1 MASFLRRP
9 QTQDSTGG
17 DDRDRTDALSQP
29 RNAGRAPEGRSS
41 TPPVPGFIAP
51 AETREGAGLRQGTG
65 ANETARR
72 GSDIAPRR
80 PLEPT
85 PRGNLQSRALTIGSQ
100 ITMQGTITDCD
111 VLVVEGTAEATLENS
126 KSLEVTESGVFR
138 GTITI
143 DEATIAGVMEGELTV
158 RERLKVRPTGR
169 IRGTV
174 KCSKLE
180 VEFGGEIEGQIQVLR
195 DGQGG

>member
-9 QTQDSTGG
+9 QAQDGAGG
-17 DDRDRTDALSQP
+17 DDKDLTGPVS
-29 RNAGRAPEGRSS
+29 RARAASRQSEGRP
-41 TPPVPGFIAP
+41 TPVPGFVAP
-51 AETREGAGLRQGTG
+51 AEAREGLRQPGG
-65 ANETARR
+65 GEGARR
-72 GSDIAPRR
+72 GPEVAQRR
-80 PLEPT
+80 TLEPAG
-85 PRGNLQSRALTIGSQ
+85 RGNVQSRALTIGSQ

-111 VLVVEGTAEATLENS
+111 ILVVEGTAEATLENS

-143 DEATIAGVMEGELTV
+143 DDATIAGVLEGEITV

-195 DGQGG
+195 DGQAG